1 MEFLLTK
8 ALFTEQVSLPCIFDC
23 IPAYTAI
30 PTEYIHGAR
39 PFSGQI
45 PKVEVLSSQHCAV
58 ASLQV

>member
-1 MEFLLTK
+1 MECLLTK
-8 ALFTEQVSLPCIFDC
+8 ALFTGQVSLPCIFDC

-30 PTEYIHGAR
+30 PSEYIHGAR

-45 PKVEVLSSQHCAV
+45 PKVDVLSSQHRTV